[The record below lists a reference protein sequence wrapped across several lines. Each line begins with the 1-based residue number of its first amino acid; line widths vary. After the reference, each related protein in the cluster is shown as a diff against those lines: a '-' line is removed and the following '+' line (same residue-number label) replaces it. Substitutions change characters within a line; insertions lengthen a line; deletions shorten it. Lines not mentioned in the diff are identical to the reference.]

1 MGFKLNDSDS
11 NIKIRMLYKF
21 VWFAWIGFLL
31 SRSWIWVFHRLIK
44 VMIRLGKSQLYGHTQ
59 CIGFIPSFNTVFL
72 FGIII
77 AWTWGFFT
85 LIYFI
90 AIANTRTRKAQR
102 QRQSLSKASL
112 ILILRLRAILSMKWK
127 YQGQNIFTLTKW
139 NIFYSKKM
147 LQIKMKSKR
156 NF

>member
-1 MGFKLNDSDS
+1 MICMNWLPIIHIQN
-11 NIKIRMLYKF
+11 L
-21 VWFAWIGFLL
+21 VL
-31 SRSWIWVFHRLIK
+31 HRLIK
-44 VMIRLGKSQLYGHTQ
+44 VRISLGKNQLHGHTQ
-59 CIGFIPSFNTVFL
+59 CISFIPSFNTVFL

-147 LQIKMKSKR
+147 LQIKMKK

>member
-31 SRSWIWVFHRLIK
+31 SRSRIWVLHRLIK
-44 VMIRLGKSQLYGHTQ
+44 VRIRLGKSQLYGHTQ

-77 AWTWGFFT
+77 AWTWAWGFFT

-147 LQIKMKSKR
+147 LQIKMKR